1 MDTMITDKEEPMFS
15 VKNRSNI
22 RQVTPYGEFGPFE
35 SKTFYPVSKVYA
47 NAKAFFEVKPQ
58 FEVFVESLPIPEK
71 VEVVEPQKPKQMI
84 EEKSKQEETEPPKVE
99 ETLKEETKPEGE
111 QPATTPIVPVKPKS
125 KRSF

>member
-1 MDTMITDKEEPMFS
+1 MNSDKELPMFS

-71 VEVVEPQKPKQMI
+71 VEVVEASKPKQVTEEKPKQEEVVPPKD
-84 EEKSKQEETEPPKVE
+84 EEKSKEEPPATEPVAP
-99 ETLKEETKPEGE
+99 TK
-111 QPATTPIVPVKPKS
+111 QKS